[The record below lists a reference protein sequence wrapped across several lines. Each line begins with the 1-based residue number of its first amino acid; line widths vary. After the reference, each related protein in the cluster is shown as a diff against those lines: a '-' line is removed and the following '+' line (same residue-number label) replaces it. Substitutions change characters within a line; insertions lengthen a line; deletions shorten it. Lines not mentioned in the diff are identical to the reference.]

1 MKTILKILGVIILLI
16 IVYAVIA
23 MLAFG
28 KDYHYEKSIVINA
41 PKEKVWQQI
50 SSMKAFNQW
59 NPWMKLDKTM
69 KITYTGNAG
78 EVGDKYCWDSKNDDA
93 GAGCQEIKELV
104 LNEKQ
109 KTEMTFIKPF
119 EGQATSEIVLSPVG
133 NATKVTWTMD
143 TEQDPMM
150 KIMRPMMDYQMGK
163 SYEEGL
169 NNLKALVEK

>member
-1 MKTILKILGVIILLI
+1 MKTLLKILGVIILLI
-16 IVYAVIA
+16 IGYVVIA

-28 KDYHYEKSIVINA
+28 KNYHYEKSMVMNA

-69 KITYTGNAG
+69 KIIYTGNSG

-104 LNEKQ
+104 VNEKQ
-109 KTEMTFIKPF
+109 KTEMIFIKPF
-119 EGQATSEIVLSPVG
+119 EGQATSEIVLSSEG
-133 NATKVTWTMD
+133 NSTKVIWTMD
-143 TEQDPMM
+143 TEQDAMM
-150 KIMRPMMDYQMGK
+150 KLIRPMMDYQMGK

>member
-16 IVYAVIA
+16 IAYVVIA
-23 MLAFG
+23 MLVFG
-28 KDYHYEKSIVINA
+28 KDYHYEKSMVINA

-69 KITYTGNAG
+69 KITYTGNSG
-78 EVGDKYCWDSKNDDA
+78 EVGDKYCWDSKNNDA
-93 GAGCQEIKELV
+93 GAGCQEIKELI

-109 KTEMTFIKPF
+109 KTEMIFIKPF
-119 EGQATSEIVLSPVG
+119 EGQATSEIVLSPEG
-133 NATKVTWTMD
+133 NSTKVTWTMD
-143 TEQDPMM
+143 TEQDAMM
-150 KIMRPMMDYQMGK
+150 KIMRPMMDFQMGK

-169 NNLKALVEK
+169 NNLKTLVEK